1 VLSKFV
7 FMMSR
12 TLHDRTPSE
21 EVSAYEEASQNYH
34 YRKLYQ
40 LAKPTMKQG
49 DEEKLKR
56 AFHFAL
62 TAKQQQQY
70 WETSVNRSH
79 AFDIA
84 HIVASEM
91 GLGVVSIIC
100 ALLYDLVEGITP
112 VEIKKIFGAQVAQ
125 IINKLH
131 ALESIPQLREI
142 KSLQSAEVLMRALT
156 QDPMV
161 ALLKMAENL
170 QNMRGLANLSPKKQ
184 ADILSQAK
192 HIYVSIAHRLGLNA
206 IKAELED
213 LYLKFTDMKV
223 YHAINKQ
230 IRDQQNTQERF
241 IQRFKRPIQELLKT
255 TNIPF
260 SIKTRT
266 KSVTSIRNKMR
277 ASDMFFEQVYDVS
290 AIRIILDVSEQIEK
304 LNCWKAY
311 EVVTGL
317 YKVHPYKFRNWL
329 SYPRN
334 NGYQALHVTVMSD
347 EGEWVEVQIR
357 TKRMDK
363 IAEYGNAAHWRY
375 KKTSDVGDTL
385 GIDAWLRQLRN
396 SLEAEKRVST
406 EYISTLDTSLQI
418 AKIEVFTHTNQSI
431 SLPVGA
437 TVLDFAFELGM
448 NFGLWCT
455 GGKVNNKLVAY
466 HYKLDHG
473 DQVKVITAKKKQVL
487 EDWLDCT
494 VTYTA
499 HHAIKKFLQRKKDQ
513 KIAIGEK
520 LVRKQLKQF
529 ALKWNSKTIELLLVA
544 LDEEN
549 TEDLYYKLGDG
560 SIALLQL
567 ENFLSAL
574 NKAREHRLPH
584 QKLKPPMQS
593 FNDQDRTLD
602 ITRVS

>member
-1 VLSKFV
+1 
-7 FMMSR
+7 MMSKK
-12 TLHDRTPSE
+12 LHDRTPAA
-21 EVSAYEEASQNYH
+21 EVSAYEEASKNYH
-34 YRKLYQ
+34 YHKLYQ
-40 LAKPTMKQG
+40 LAKPTMKRG
-49 DEEKLKR
+49 DAEKLKR

-62 TAKQQQQY
+62 AAKQQKQY
-70 WETSVNRSH
+70 WGKSANRSH
-79 AFDIA
+79 AFAIA
-84 HIVASEM
+84 HIVANEM
-91 GLGVVSIIC
+91 GLGVVPIIC
-100 ALLYDLVEGITP
+100 ALLDDIVEDITP
-112 VEIKKIFGAQVAQ
+112 AEIKKIFGAQVAQ
-125 IINKLH
+125 IINKLI

-142 KSLQSAEVLMRALT
+142 KRPQSAEVLIIALT
-156 QDPMV
+156 QDPIV

-170 QNMRGLANLSPKKQ
+170 QQMRSLAHLSPQKHMG
-184 ADILSQAK
+184 ILSQTK
-192 HIYVSIAHRLGLNA
+192 YIYISIAHRLGLNA

-213 LYLKFTDMKV
+213 LYLKFTDVKA
-223 YHAINKQ
+223 YHAITKQ
-230 IRDQQNTQERF
+230 VRDKQNIQERF
-241 IQRFKRPIQELLKT
+241 IRRFKRPIQELLESK
-255 TNIPF
+255 NIPF
-260 SIKTRT
+260 SIKTRA

-277 ASDMFFEQVYDVS
+277 AFNLLLEQVYDVA
-290 AIRIILDVSEQIEK
+290 AIRIILDVSECVAK
-304 LNCWKAY
+304 LSCWQAY

-334 NGYQALHVTVMSD
+334 NGYQALHVTVISD

-357 TKRMDK
+357 TKRMDE

-385 GIDAWLRQLRN
+385 GIDAWLRQLRT
-396 SLEAEKRVST
+396 SLEAEKRVAN
-406 EYISTLDTSLQI
+406 EYISTIDTSLQI
-418 AKIEVFTHTNQSI
+418 DKIEVFTHTNQSI
-431 SLPVGA
+431 FLPVGA

-473 DQVKVITAKKKQVL
+473 DQVKVITSKKKQVL

-499 HHAIKKFLQRKKDQ
+499 HHAIKKFLQQKKDQ

-520 LVRKQLKQF
+520 LIRKQLKQF
-529 ALKWNSKTIELLLVA
+529 ALKWHSKTIELLLVA

-574 NKAREHRLPH
+574 DKAREHRLPH

-593 FNDQDRTLD
+593 FNDQDRALD